1 VREES
6 NLSYEGVIEQSAA
19 GLKELMESG
28 EEIIGYIYPHV
39 PLELFMAHG
48 FTPSLIRAL
57 PGVSSGYEESLQT
70 FACSYIRNLY
80 SQRANGQFLTLAG
93 LLFPGNTCDALQNL
107 GDVWRVRFHDDR
119 VLRLTYPVTRYS
131 QDESTTNFLA
141 EEIRLLSETLSRTYN
156 RPFLTESYDGAIEL
170 VQDFRNSAQFLYS
183 ARVVNPKI
191 ISYSNVIRLVRTFL
205 TVPTTSSV
213 SEIKEAATEVRTTA
227 DELGLLS
234 IIESV
239 RHAILEGDYSKVK
252 LPEDIETPRIAIA
265 GGMVEPQA
273 IASLINGI
281 PDFSES
287 AIAIDLLSFGFK
299 SVFTKPPSKSD
310 DHFLEMAKSVLT
322 APGEPTHEGL
332 SYRMNAMKGLLA
344 NFSIHGLIVC
354 EQSFCDPDQFEAPSI
369 EKAACELDVKTIRVP
384 LDPELSDRGRI
395 ETRIQSFLETLE

>member
-1 VREES
+1 
-6 NLSYEGVIEQSAA
+6 
-19 GLKELMESG
+19 MESG

-57 PGVSSGYEESLQT
+57 PGVSSGFEESLQT

-119 VLRLTYPVTRYS
+119 VFRLTYPVTRYS
-131 QDESTTNFLA
+131 QDESTTEFLA
-141 EEIRLLSETLSRTYN
+141 EELRLLSETLSNTYN

-170 VQDFRNSAQFLYS
+170 VQDFRNGTQFLYS
-183 ARVVNPKI
+183 ARVVNPNI
-191 ISYSNVIRLVRTFL
+191 VSYSEVVRLVRTFL
-205 TVPTTSSV
+205 TVPTVTSV
-213 SEIKEAATEVRTTA
+213 SEIKETA
-227 DELGLLS
+227 KIVHTNADGLDLLDN
-234 IIESV
+234 IESV
-239 RHAILEGDYSKVK
+239 RDAILTGDYSRVK
-252 LPEDIETPRIAIA
+252 LPEDIKTPRIAIA

-273 IASLINGI
+273 IASLINEV
-281 PDFSES
+281 PNLSES
-287 AIAIDLLSFGFK
+287 AIVLDLLSFGFK
-299 SVFTKPPSKSD
+299 TVFTKSPSKSND
-310 DHFLEMAKSVLT
+310 PFLEMAKSVLT

-332 SYRMNAMKGLLA
+332 SYRMEAMKGLLK
-344 NFSIHGLIVC
+344 NLSIQGLIVC

-369 EKAACELDVKTIRVP
+369 EKAAYELDVKTIRVP

>member
-1 VREES
+1 
-6 NLSYEGVIEQSAA
+6 VIEQSAA

-57 PGVSSGYEESLQT
+57 PGVSSGFEESLQT

-119 VLRLTYPVTRYS
+119 VFRLTYPVTRYS
-131 QDESTTNFLA
+131 QDESTTEFLA
-141 EEIRLLSETLSRTYN
+141 EELRLLSETLSNTYN

-170 VQDFRNSAQFLYS
+170 VQDFRNGTQFLYS
-183 ARVVNPKI
+183 ARVVNPNI
-191 ISYSNVIRLVRTFL
+191 VSYSEVVRLVRTFL
-205 TVPTTSSV
+205 TVPTVTSV
-213 SEIKEAATEVRTTA
+213 SEIKETA
-227 DELGLLS
+227 KIVHTNADGLDLLDN
-234 IIESV
+234 IESV
-239 RHAILEGDYSKVK
+239 RDAILTGDYSRVK
-252 LPEDIETPRIAIA
+252 LPEDIKTPRIAIA

-273 IASLINGI
+273 IASLINEV
-281 PDFSES
+281 PNLSES
-287 AIAIDLLSFGFK
+287 AIVLDLLSFGFK
-299 SVFTKPPSKSD
+299 TVFTKSPSKSND
-310 DHFLEMAKSVLT
+310 PFLEMAKSVLT

-332 SYRMNAMKGLLA
+332 SYRMEAMKGLLK
-344 NFSIHGLIVC
+344 NLSIQGLIVC

-369 EKAACELDVKTIRVP
+369 EKAAYELDVKTIRVP